1 MTPAEA
7 KLLFVIFLVVSVG
20 SWVSRLSIRKTLTI
34 FVLGCLVGLVAQLS
48 LGPYFNRYTPN
59 IGLYVS
65 YVSVAV
71 ILAWGTGLACVWM
84 VHLWI
89 CRTFR
94 LAPNLL
100 THVLS
105 GVPVILVLEA
115 IGSNIIVMKLHDY
128 KRYESLMPMLNAM
141 HAPVW
146 LYGYYLLISFVF
158 YFFLQALSMNN
169 EDWSGASVPLNT
181 LFGPQS

>member
-1 MTPAEA
+1 MTPAET
-7 KLLFVIFLVVSVG
+7 KLLFVIFVVVCAG
-20 SWVSRLSIRKTLTI
+20 SWFSRLSIRKTRTV
-34 FVLGCLVGLVAQLS
+34 FALGCLVGFVAQLS

-59 IGLYVS
+59 ISLYVS

-71 ILAWGTGLACVWM
+71 ILAWGTGLACIWM
-84 VHLWI
+84 THLFA

-100 THVLS
+100 THLLS

-128 KRYESLMPMLNAM
+128 RRYESLMPMLNAM
-141 HAPVW
+141 HAPAW

-169 EDWSGASVPLNT
+169 EDWSGRSMPLNT
-181 LFGPQS
+181 LLGPQP